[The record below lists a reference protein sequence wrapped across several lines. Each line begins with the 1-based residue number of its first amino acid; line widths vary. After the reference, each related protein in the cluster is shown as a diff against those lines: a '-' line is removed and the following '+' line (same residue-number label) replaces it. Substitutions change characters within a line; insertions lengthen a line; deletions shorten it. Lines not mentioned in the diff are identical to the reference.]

1 MNVSTFELYLCCM
14 RITIIDDNI
23 RLAKELKRELAEF
36 NEIQWIDVKESGLRY
51 VNEISLPSAHQ
62 LPDCILMDISMNEPD
77 EGITTTRILHE
88 RFPNIKVVMFTIS
101 DDDDRV
107 FEAFKAGAMGYLL
120 KNEKPDFIFKA
131 ITDVVNGGALM
142 SPGIALKTIRF
153 LANPPVVTPKKPEQ
167 ESTLT
172 DRELEVLRLIA
183 KGFTYQHIAD
193 QLFISV
199 QTIKKHMS
207 NIFKKLQ
214 VNNKIAAVNK
224 TKDLL

>member
-1 MNVSTFELYLCCM
+1 M

-36 NEIQWIDVKESGLRY
+36 NEIQWIDVKESGSGYIR
-51 VNEISLPSAHQ
+51 EISLPTAHQ
-62 LPDCILMDISMNEPD
+62 LPDCILMDISMKEAD

-88 RFPNIKVVMFTIS
+88 KFPHVKVIMFTIS

-153 LANPPVVTPKKPEQ
+153 LTNASIAEPKKVEQ
-167 ESTLT
+167 ESILT
-172 DRELEVLRLIA
+172 DRELEVLRLIS
-183 KGFTYQHIAD
+183 KGFTYQNIAD

-224 TKDLL
+224 TKELL